1 MRGSKTYSSVWMN
14 SMRFV
19 TLSLASWKSCGS
31 RTGPARL
38 YTRVSGPE
46 RANSCTAVS
55 TAFTT
60 RNLPAAPA
68 GSPRAA
74 RAAAAAN
81 RRRSQT
87 LCTRRQPPPSRASYV
102 RDCVSWNFAIAGLSA
117 SVGVML
123 VRARRRPSAAPQY
136 RSLSQHRSAPVS
148 RAAERAH
155 HPGNFPGL
163 IVASLGYSLG
173 ARQRLL
179 THPLNFS
186 QKRGFPLIAAIG
198 QMRVIV
204 ASFCQISMR
213 EKSVPDDLLFCGS
226 GNGRILIGPKSSIG
240 GSSLVIPH

>member
-87 LCTRRQPPPSRASYV
+87 LCTRRQPPPSRASYI
-102 RDCVSWNFAIAGLSA
+102 RDCASWNFAIAGLSA

-123 VRARRRPSAAPQY
+123 VRARWQPSAAPQY
-136 RSLSQHRSAPVS
+136 RSLSQPQSALVS
-148 RAAERAH
+148 RAAERAQ
-155 HPGNFPGL
+155 HPGKFSGVDRRL
-163 IVASLGYSLG
+163 AGVL
-173 ARQRLL
+173 ARC
-179 THPLNFS
+179 TT
-186 QKRGFPLIAAIG
+186 AA
-198 QMRVIV
+198 
-204 ASFCQISMR
+204 A
-213 EKSVPDDLLFCGS
+213 D
-226 GNGRILIGPKSSIG
+226 SSIKLLPKEG
-240 GSSLVIPH
+240 IPTDRRNWPDAGDCCFILPDQHA